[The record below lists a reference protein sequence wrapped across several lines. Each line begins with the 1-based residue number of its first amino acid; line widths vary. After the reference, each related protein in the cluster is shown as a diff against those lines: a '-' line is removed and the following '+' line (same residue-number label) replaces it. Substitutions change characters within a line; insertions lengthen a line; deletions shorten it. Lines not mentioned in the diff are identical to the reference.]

1 MTNRDILEALIYL
14 VRALTAHVNMG
25 LAPRVNVVERT
36 IISRLRDFMRINPP
50 IFLGNKVGEDP

>member
-1 MTNRDILEALIYL
+1 
-14 VRALTAHVNMG
+14 MG